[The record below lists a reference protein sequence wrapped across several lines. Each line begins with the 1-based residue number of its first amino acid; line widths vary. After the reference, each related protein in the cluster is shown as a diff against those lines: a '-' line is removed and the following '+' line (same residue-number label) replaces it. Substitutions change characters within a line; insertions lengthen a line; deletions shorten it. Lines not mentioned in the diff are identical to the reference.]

1 MPSNNIEIEQAVLGS
16 LLLNVNAYP
25 EVDAKLSA
33 DDFISQV
40 HSEIYKCIKNLA
52 DSGKGTDYISVSREL
67 DRNNLLEHIGGVDY
81 LKLLQDTPVTA
92 RNAESYAE
100 SVKSQSLD
108 RKFKVVL
115 QQLLKLSENPEGKS
129 SDEILTEAESKIFEI
144 SENRLN
150 NDTMRP
156 INELVSTSLDK
167 IEDLMEKEGDL
178 VGLSYGYKDLD
189 SLTLGLKSEELI
201 IIAGRPSMGKTSLG
215 MNIAEHVAM
224 NEEGCVMVFSLEMSA
239 ESLTARMLGTRSG
252 VSMKNVYSG
261 TLSEQQLEKLTRM
274 GDELSKSNLLIDDA
288 GNITPPEIRAKCRR
302 AQQEYRNK
310 GGVSLV
316 IIDYIQ
322 LMQMPGRNDSR
333 VNELSDISRSLKHL
347 AKELKCPVIVLSQ
360 LNRNVDARENKR
372 PRMSDL
378 RDSGAIEQD
387 ADLIYMLYR
396 QWPYK
401 NEEEYKNVAEVNLVK
416 HRNGPIEQVLLSF
429 EESNTRFAELL
440 PAAKKAYRDWLKS
453 ESD

>member
-40 HSEIYKCIKNLA
+40 HSDIYKCIKNLA

-189 SLTLGLKSEELI
+189 SLTPVSY
-201 IIAGRPSMGKTSLG
+201 T
-215 MNIAEHVAM
+215 H
-224 NEEGCVMVFSLEMSA
+224 
-239 ESLTARMLGTRSG
+239 LT
-252 VSMKNVYSG
+252 
-261 TLSEQQLEKLTRM
+261 
-274 GDELSKSNLLIDDA
+274 
-288 GNITPPEIRAKCRR
+288 
-302 AQQEYRNK
+302 
-310 GGVSLV
+310 
-316 IIDYIQ
+316 
-322 LMQMPGRNDSR
+322 
-333 VNELSDISRSLKHL
+333 
-347 AKELKCPVIVLSQ
+347 
-360 LNRNVDARENKR
+360 
-372 PRMSDL
+372 
-378 RDSGAIEQD
+378 
-387 ADLIYMLYR
+387 
-396 QWPYK
+396 
-401 NEEEYKNVAEVNLVK
+401 
-416 HRNGPIEQVLLSF
+416 
-429 EESNTRFAELL
+429 L
-440 PAAKKAYRDWLKS
+440 PTKA
-453 ESD
+453 

>member
-1 MPSNNIEIEQAVLGS
+1 MG
-16 LLLNVNAYP
+16 
-25 EVDAKLSA
+25 
-33 DDFISQV
+33 
-40 HSEIYKCIKNLA
+40 
-52 DSGKGTDYISVSREL
+52 
-67 DRNNLLEHIGGVDY
+67 
-81 LKLLQDTPVTA
+81 
-92 RNAESYAE
+92 
-100 SVKSQSLD
+100 
-108 RKFKVVL
+108 
-115 QQLLKLSENPEGKS
+115 
-129 SDEILTEAESKIFEI
+129 
-144 SENRLN
+144 
-150 NDTMRP
+150 
-156 INELVSTSLDK
+156 IN
-167 IEDLMEKEGDL
+167 
-178 VGLSYGYKDLD
+178 KDLD

-224 NEEGCVMVFSLEMSA
+224 NEEGCVMGFSLEMSA

-322 LMQMPGRNDSR
+322 LMQMPGRND
-333 VNELSDISRSLKHL
+333 
-347 AKELKCPVIVLSQ
+347 
-360 LNRNVDARENKR
+360 NR
-372 PRMSDL
+372 
-378 RDSGAIEQD
+378 AIEQD
-387 ADLIYMLYR
+387 PDLIYMLYR